1 VNNFFNNMQVPQ
13 RPSLRRLAAALLLG
27 ACAGA
32 RAQAPAPTPGHIPPH
47 AVGNEANEEQLAL
60 AVRQG
65 QAYLRAVDWELAGAA
80 WSARARAGDQVVSAA
95 ISPAEGGW
103 SPSPNG
109 LAWTDPAPGQAH
121 LRVFLADGADGRF
134 VPGARVQARFF
145 DAAGRLLAE
154 QVLDPG
160 IYPLTPAYGSDLAL
174 PAGAATLAIAVE
186 PLPMRRHDPYNGDR
200 FFAQANAVFT
210 LPALGPVSGTPAS
223 ERAEHAPQAL
233 RDGLNGALDATIAA
247 MWKQANAGAAERAGD
262 YDVGYAVEYAEAY
275 WEFRGRQ
282 FRYAIE
288 NEQSAHFNAHVEV
301 VPRDHLS
308 GQFLPGT
315 RVSATLVGPD
325 GPVPP
330 PSDHGGMG
338 APRGP
343 GDVPLMWHSWLYH
356 YGQNWRVEHA
366 GTYRLQ
372 VHIEPPPQRR
382 YGKASG
388 KRLGVPVDVVF
399 DNVTIKTGQK

>member
-1 VNNFFNNMQVPQ
+1 MNHFFIDKQASGRTV
-13 RPSLRRLAAALLLG
+13 LHLLAAALLLG
-27 ACAGA
+27 AGAGA
-32 RAQAPAPTPGHIPPH
+32 QAQAPVPTPGHIPPH

-65 QAYLRAVDWELAGAA
+65 QAYRRAVDWELAGAA
-80 WSARARAGDQVVSAA
+80 WSARARAGDQLVFAA

-103 SPSPNG
+103 APAAGG
-109 LAWTDPAPGQAH
+109 LAWTDPAAGQAH

-134 VPGARVQARFF
+134 VPGARVHARFF
-145 DAAGRLLAE
+145 DAAGRLLAG
-154 QVLDPG
+154 QVLEAG
-160 IYPLTPAYGSDLAL
+160 IYPLTPAYGGDLSL
-174 PAGAATLAIAVE
+174 PAGARTLAITVD

-200 FFAQANAVFT
+200 FFAQADAVFS
-210 LPALGPVSGTPAS
+210 LPALGPVTGTPAS
-223 ERAEHAPQAL
+223 ERAEHAPQEL
-233 RDGLNGALDATIAA
+233 RDGLNGSLDATLEA
-247 MWKQANAGAAERAGD
+247 MWKQANAGAAKQAGD

-275 WEFRGRQ
+275 WEFRDRK
-282 FRYAIE
+282 FRYAME
-288 NEQSAHFNAHVEV
+288 NEESAHFNAHVEV

-325 GPVPP
+325 GPVAPP
-330 PSDHGGMG
+330 PDHGGMG
-338 APRGP
+338 GP
-343 GDVPLMWHSWLYH
+343 QALGDVPLMWHSWLYH

-366 GTYRLQ
+366 ATYRLQ

-382 YGKASG
+382 YGKATG
-388 KRLGVPVDVVF
+388 NRLAGPVDVVF